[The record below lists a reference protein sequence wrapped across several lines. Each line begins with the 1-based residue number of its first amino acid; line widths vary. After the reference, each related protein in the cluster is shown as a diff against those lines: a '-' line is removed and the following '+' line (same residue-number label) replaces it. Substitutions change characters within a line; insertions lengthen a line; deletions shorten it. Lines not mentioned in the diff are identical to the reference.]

1 MRKEVRLPAIY
12 EFSPEFITGKSDAVN
27 QVPELIPPR
36 AIDINEEGAEYFDYN
51 YYYRHKAL
59 KGLERSE
66 PVKKSKESNIS
77 QEKNNNI

>member
-12 EFSPEFITGKSDAVN
+12 EFSPNFITGKDDVVN
-27 QVPELIPPR
+27 PVPELIPPR
-36 AIDINEEGAEYFDYN
+36 AIDINEDGAEYFDYN

-66 PVKKSKESNIS
+66 PVKKSNETNINKEKNSNI
-77 QEKNNNI
+77 